1 MSESSLHLSRSV
13 TQPVRPDAVLGRLR
27 LTAGKAAELC
37 GVTRRQL
44 CYWTDKGIIPCCG
57 SPKGRDSSRR
67 IYDFGGVC
75 KTMMLK
81 RLMDEG
87 RGLRRAVREL
97 RARWRE
103 SPVTADEDP
112 DLGHEHSLLSQAER
126 LARLG
131 DKARQLSAARERR
144 ETLVRLVIA
153 LQPLAALSRAAFE
166 GRVTLTDAAGSDEL
180 RAVLS
185 AAERAVRE
193 L

>member
-1 MSESSLHLSRSV
+1 MSESLLQLNRSV
-13 TQPVRPDAVLGRLR
+13 TQPVRPDAVLSRLR

-37 GVTRRQL
+37 GITRRQL
-44 CYWTDKGIIPCCG
+44 CYWTDKGIIPCC
-57 SPKGRDSSRR
+57 SSSEGRDPTRR

-103 SPVTADEDP
+103 SPPTSDEDAAP
-112 DLGHEHSLLSQAER
+112 AHEHSLLSQAER

-131 DKARQLSAARERR
+131 DKARELSAARERR
-144 ETLVRLVIA
+144 ETLVRLAIA
-153 LQPLAALSRAAFE
+153 LQPLAALSRAACE
-166 GRVTLTDAAGSDEL
+166 GRVALSDAAAANEL
-180 RAVLS
+180 KTLLS
-185 AAERAVRE
+185 AAERAARQ
-193 L
+193 